1 MKLHELA
8 QHLDDYLQ
16 VNHFDEAAYNGIQVA
31 NTGLSATRLGVATLS
46 PRHSLGRSLGRRSLV
61 ASATADDITRI
72 ATAVTA
78 SLETIERAA
87 ELGVQA
93 LIVHHGIFRKQ
104 DAHPIVGVLYKKI
117 KLLMEHNIALLGYH
131 LPLDAHQE
139 IGNNWHAARD
149 LGMKDLQS
157 FGELSGKAIGVIG
170 SIAPTSFDVFKQK
183 VEQYYHRSAQSV
195 KVRDPISTV
204 AIISGGA
211 DRFIIDAAEAGVDCF
226 ITGRVDEPVWDNA
239 HEYGISFLG
248 LGHYGTET
256 VGPQALAGYIQKAL
270 GIPCEFIKTDNP
282 F

>member
-1 MKLHELA
+1 MKIHELA
-8 QHLDDYLQ
+8 QHLDDYLHI
-16 VNHFDEAAYNGIQVA
+16 NHFDEAAYNGIQIA
-31 NTGLSATRLGVATLS
+31 NTGN
-46 PRHSLGRSLGRRSLV
+46 
-61 ASATADDITRI
+61 ITNI

-78 SLETIERAA
+78 SLETIEQAA
-87 ELGVQA
+87 QLGVQA

-104 DAHPIVGVLYKKI
+104 DIHPIVGVLYKKI
-117 KLLMEHNIALLGYH
+117 KLLMEHNIALLCYH

-139 IGNNWHAARD
+139 VGNNWQAARD

-157 FGELSGKAIGVIG
+157 FGQCGGHALGVIG
-170 SIAPTSFDVFKQK
+170 SIIPTDFDVFKQK
-183 VEQYYHRSAQSV
+183 VEQYYNRSAQFV
-195 KVRDPISTV
+195 NIKDPISTV

-211 DRFIIDAAEAGVDCF
+211 DRFIIDAAEAGADCF

-248 LGHYGTET
+248 LGHYGTEM

-270 GIPCEFIKTDNP
+270 GIPSEFIKTDNP

>member
-31 NTGLSATRLGVATLS
+31 NTGPMAE
-46 PRHSLGRSLGRRSLV
+46 
-61 ASATADDITRI
+61 DITHI

-78 SLETIERAA
+78 SLETIEQAA
-87 ELGVQA
+87 QLGVQA

-104 DAHPIVGVLYKKI
+104 DTHPIVGVLYKKI
-117 KLLMEHNIALLGYH
+117 KLLMEHNIALLAYH

-139 IGNNWHAARD
+139 VGNNWHAARD

-157 FGELSGKAIGVIG
+157 FGQYGGHSIGVIG
-170 SIAPTSFDVFKQK
+170 SIAPTDFDVFKQK
-183 VEQYYHRSAQSV
+183 VEQYYRRPAQWV
-195 KVRDPISTV
+195 KIKDPIHTV

-211 DRFIIDAAEAGVDCF
+211 DRFIIDAAQVGADCF

-256 VGPQALAGYIQKAL
+256 IGPQALAGYIQKAL
-270 GIPCEFIKTDNP
+270 GIPSEFIKTDNP